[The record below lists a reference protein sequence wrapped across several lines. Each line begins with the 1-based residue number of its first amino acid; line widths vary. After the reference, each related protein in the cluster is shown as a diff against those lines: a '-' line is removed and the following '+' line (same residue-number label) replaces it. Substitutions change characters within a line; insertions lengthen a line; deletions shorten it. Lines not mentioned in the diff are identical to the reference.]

1 MTEKKGKIWGTTQL
15 LFKSGSTE
23 VHLIE
28 ARAGGYCS
36 RHKHQTRTNQFFIID
51 GLLAIALWDGRPHAD
66 ITILAPG
73 ESTTIP
79 ISQDHLFVALED
91 TKAIEIYQ
99 AKCMAEDIDRKWHG
113 GLAPQLIGADCEALL
128 AMRLLKIEQSKEK

>member
-23 VHLIE
+23 VHHIE

-36 RHKHQTRTNQFFIID
+36 RHKHQTRTNQFFVIE
-51 GLLAIALWDGRPHAD
+51 GLLAIALWEAADQID
-66 ITILAPG
+66 ITILGPG
-73 ESTTIP
+73 EQTTIP
-79 ISQDHLFVALED
+79 IGQDHLFVALED